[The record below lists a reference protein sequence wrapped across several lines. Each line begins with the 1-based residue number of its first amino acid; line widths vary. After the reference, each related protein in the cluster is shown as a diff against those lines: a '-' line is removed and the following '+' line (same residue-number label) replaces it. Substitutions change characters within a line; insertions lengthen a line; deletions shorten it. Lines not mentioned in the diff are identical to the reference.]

1 MSTTSDSSGEGVG
14 LSEREFRAAVEQLAT
29 AEIAPDYFHV
39 YNARGEKYAVD
50 RRLGA
55 CTCPDV
61 RYRNTTC
68 KHIRRVEMVVGDRAL
83 PAIERDLVDSLLL
96 KNRERRGVT
105 TDA

>member
-1 MSTTSDSSGEGVG
+1 VSTTSGSADGGPG
-14 LSEREFRAAVEQLAT
+14 LEEREFRAAVEGLAT

-39 YNARGEKYAVD
+39 YNASGEEYAVD

-61 RYRNTTC
+61 RYRNATC

-83 PAIERDLVDSLLL
+83 PPIPEELVDPLLL
-96 KNRERRGVT
+96 QNRERRGVT
-105 TDA
+105 SDV